1 MYTWLKI
8 LNAQTMMTI
17 GDIYKMSDLKT
28 FMEKYGAFLSEYY
41 FALYCLLHCFLFFY
55 ILSDCCIEYVRKECI
70 LS

>member
-28 FMEKYGAFLSEYY
+28 FMEKYGAFLSEHYITIL
-41 FALYCLLHCFLFFY
+41 FCIILFTTLLLILLHP
-55 ILSDCCIEYVRKECI
+55 K
-70 LS
+70 